1 MRTPEQLRDG
11 EVERRAGIRGATLHA
26 TELSH
31 DGFEFRVRHV
41 EWMTPLKDE
50 RLVLS
55 DETVGRE
62 NYHEAVAEL
71 HRQHH
76 AAADHSVSH

>member
-1 MRTPEQLRDG
+1 
-11 EVERRAGIRGATLHA
+11 
-26 TELSH
+26 
-31 DGFEFRVRHV
+31 VRHV
-41 EWMTPLKDE
+41 EWMDAGA

-55 DETVGRE
+55 DETVGRD

>member
-1 MRTPEQLRDG
+1 MRTPAQLRDG
-11 EVERRAGIRGATLHA
+11 EVERRAGIRGAILHA
-26 TELSH
+26 TELRF
-31 DGFEFRVRHV
+31 DGLEFRVRHV
-41 EWMTPLKDE
+41 EWMDAGA

-55 DETVGRE
+55 DETVGRD

-76 AAADHSVSH
+76 AAADQSVSH